1 MVFRHVFILSGLVL
15 SAVLPLVGIVWP
27 EVNWVWLIIGPLI
40 VLGIHDLIQNKHTLL
55 KIYPIVGHF
64 RYLFESVRRELQ
76 QYFVESDLDGAPV
89 SREFRSLIYQR
100 AKKANDTRAFGTIF
114 DVYRDG
120 YEWVNHSLAPKE
132 CLPADL
138 RVTFGEP
145 EFTRPYEASPLN
157 ISAMSYGAL
166 SRNAIMALNRGA
178 RLGNFTHN
186 TGEGGISEWHL
197 KYGGDLI
204 WQVGTGYFGCRKPD
218 GVFYPDLFTEQ
229 ATQDV
234 VKIIEIKLSQGA
246 KPGHGGVLPAAKL
259 TEEIARIRMV
269 PMGEDVLSPPRHSA
283 FSSPVELMQFVAQL
297 RKLSGGKPVGFK
309 LCPGNRRE
317 FLGICKAMLKT
328 GLRPDFIT
336 VDGGEGGTG
345 AAPVELTNS
354 VGMPLSDGLH
364 FVHNALRG
372 IGVRDKI
379 RITAS
384 GKAFSAFHILRMMIL
399 GADTVNSARGM
410 MLALG
415 CIQSRSCNTDKCPTG
430 ITTQN
435 PARYKQLDVTDKGV
449 RAADYH
455 QSSMESVAELLSILG
470 KDKLEDQE
478 PEDINRR
485 VNQGSVVNYA
495 QLYPCIDEGCLLH
508 TDCAPNSWASDWHQA
523 TADSWR

>member
-1 MVFRHVFILSGLVL
+1 MVFRHIFILSGLVL
-15 SAVLPLVGIVWP
+15 SAVLLLVGIVWP
-27 EVNWVWLIIGPLI
+27 EVNWAWLIIGPLI
-40 VLGIHDLIQNKHTLL
+40 ALGIHDLIQNKHTLL
-55 KIYPIVGHF
+55 KIYPVVGHF

-100 AKKANDTRAFGTIF
+100 AKKADDTRAFGTIF
-114 DVYRDG
+114 DAYRDG

-132 CLPADL
+132 CLPVDL
-138 RVTFGEP
+138 RVTFGGP
-145 EFTRPYEASPLN
+145 ECTRPYEASPLN

-166 SRNAIMALNRGA
+166 SRNAVMALNRGA
-178 RLGNFTHN
+178 KLGNFAHN

-204 WQVGTGYFGCRKPD
+204 WQVGTGYFGCRTPD
-218 GVFYPDLFTEQ
+218 GVFDPDLFTEQ

-234 VKIIEIKLSQGA
+234 VKMIEIKLSQGA

-269 PMGEDVLSPPRHSA
+269 PMGEDVLSPPGHSA

-309 LCPGNRRE
+309 FCPGNRRE
-317 FLGICKAMLKT
+317 FLAICKAMLET
-328 GLRPDFIT
+328 GLLPDFIT

-354 VGMPLSDGLH
+354 VGMPLRDGLH

-379 RITAS
+379 RIIAS
-384 GKAFSAFHILRMMIL
+384 GKAFSAFHILRMMAL

-430 ITTQN
+430 ITSQN

-449 RAADYH
+449 RVANYH
-455 QSSMESVAELLSILG
+455 HSSMEALAELLSILG
-470 KDKLEDQE
+470 KDQLEDLG
-478 PEDINRR
+478 PADINRR
-485 VNQGSVVNYA
+485 VNQGNVMNYA

-508 TDCAPNSWASDWHQA
+508 TDCAPDSWASDWHQA
-523 TADSWR
+523 TAYSWR